1 MASTLDQGP
10 HSQGELTIMNA
21 KTKTVE
27 PDDAWD
33 EREVGADEQFVE
45 VAPDI
50 NMELDTALDLH
61 PISIRLQKSLV
72 DNLKALAHLHG
83 LGYQP
88 LIRQILTRWV
98 DSEVKQMVVKK
109 VNANAAEAKAKPKDE
124 VKHSAPPQPRQKRA
138 A

>member
-1 MASTLDQGP
+1 
-10 HSQGELTIMNA
+10 MNQKA
-21 KTKTVE
+21 KIVE
-27 PDDAWD
+27 PDEPW
-33 EREVGADEQFVE
+33 ESREVGAQEEFVE

-50 NMELDTALDLH
+50 SKELDAALDLH

-88 LIRQILTRWV
+88 LVRQVLTRWV
-98 DSEVKQMVVKK
+98 DSELKQLVARRANEKAADGSVK
-109 VNANAAEAKAKPKDE
+109 AAAPKMAATKMAATKDGE
-124 VKHSAPPQPRQKRA
+124 VQPVRHKRA

>member
-1 MASTLDQGP
+1 
-10 HSQGELTIMNA
+10 MNA
-21 KTKTVE
+21 KAKIVE

-45 VAPDI
+45 VAADI
-50 NMELDTALDLH
+50 TKELDTALDLH

-88 LIRQILTRWV
+88 LIRQVLTRWV
-98 DSEVKQMVVKK
+98 DSEVKQMIAMK
-109 VNANAAEAKAKPKDE
+109 VNAKSAEAKTMAKEEDKRIA
-124 VKHSAPPQPRQKRA
+124 VAQPRHKKA

>member
-1 MASTLDQGP
+1 
-10 HSQGELTIMNA
+10 MNM
-21 KTKTVE
+21 KTKIVD

-33 EREVGADEQFVE
+33 SREVGADEQYVE

-50 NMELDTALDLH
+50 SKELDAALDLH
-61 PISIRLQKSLV
+61 PISIRLQKPLV
-72 DNLKALAHLHG
+72 ENLKALAHLHG

-98 DSEVKQMVVKK
+98 DSELKQMVAQR
-109 VNANAAEAKAKPKDE
+109 VNAKAAEEAASVVKGARPATKA
-124 VKHSAPPQPRQKRA
+124 APAHTPRHKKA

>member
-1 MASTLDQGP
+1 
-10 HSQGELTIMNA
+10 MNA
-21 KTKTVE
+21 KAKIVE

-50 NMELDTALDLH
+50 TKELDAALDLH

-88 LIRQILTRWV
+88 LIRQVLTRWV
-98 DSEVKQMVVKK
+98 DSEVKQMIATK
-109 VNANAAEAKAKPKDE
+109 VNVKTAEAKAA
-124 VKHSAPPQPRQKRA
+124 VKQEDKRTQAPQPRQKKA

>member
-1 MASTLDQGP
+1 MDTK
-10 HSQGELTIMNA
+10 A
-21 KTKTVE
+21 KIVD
-27 PDDAWD
+27 PDEAWD
-33 EREVGADEQFVE
+33 VREVGADEQFVE

-50 NMELDTALDLH
+50 SRELDVALDLH

-98 DSEVKQMVVKK
+98 DSELKQMVASR
-109 VNANAAEAKAKPKDE
+109 ANAKSEEEAAAAKQ
-124 VKHSAPPQPRQKRA
+124 SAPEPRKVAHRHKKA